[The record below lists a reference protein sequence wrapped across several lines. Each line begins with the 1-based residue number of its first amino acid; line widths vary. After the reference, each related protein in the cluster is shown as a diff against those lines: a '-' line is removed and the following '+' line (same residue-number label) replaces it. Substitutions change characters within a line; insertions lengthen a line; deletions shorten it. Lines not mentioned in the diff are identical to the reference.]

1 MIITREIDYAVRIL
15 RKLWDRELH
24 TVGEISQEEL
34 VPQPF
39 AYKILKK
46 LAQAGYVDIF
56 RGPKGG
62 IRLGTGDFREI
73 SLYDLIEAL
82 GESTALNACMDPA
95 YACEWEAS
103 HGESKIHGELKAIQ
117 DQLDDTLRSHSLW
130 ELLSGDDGQT

>member
-15 RKLWDRELH
+15 RKLRDGELH

-46 LAQAGYVDIF
+46 LAQAGFVDIF
-56 RGPKGG
+56 RGQRGG
-62 IRLGTGDFREI
+62 IRLGARDLHES

-82 GESTALNACMDPA
+82 GENTALSACMDPA
-95 YACEWEAS
+95 YSCEWQAS
-103 HGESKIHGELKAIQ
+103 HGDCKVHKDLRRCQ
-117 DQLDDTLRSHSLW
+117 DLLDDTLRSRSLW
-130 ELLSGDDGQT
+130 KLVSGDDGQT